1 MLVKHIYIPLEN
13 RKAKGNKTLP
23 KRKKNKKIKI
33 KPFPPHTPHPQRKQ
47 RAQQVKGN
55 TKQHAPKETRLKCAC

>member
-23 KRKKNKKIKI
+23 KRKKKKNKNKAIPATHAPSPEKTEGPTS
-33 KPFPPHTPHPQRKQ
+33 KGKYKATCSERKQ
-47 RAQQVKGN
+47 G
-55 TKQHAPKETRLKCAC
+55 